1 MNKRIVKMLAS
12 WVLVLGLVVGGRLLY
27 ARVFPYYLSSQGKF
41 ELSDGEYDETEEVG
55 EYFGKQVKSDYVA
68 GITQDRHVLGST
80 DSNVEKKIEV
90 DLSAQMLYALED
102 GKRIAEFPVSTGKWD
117 RTPTGTFKIWIK
129 FRSKKM
135 SGGSK
140 ELGTYYYLPN
150 VPYIMF
156 FYNDKVPKI
165 DGYSLHGTYWHS
177 NFGQVMSHG
186 CVNMRTRDI
195 EKLYAWAGP
204 DTGGKSMTYASEG
217 NLGTEVEIYG
227 KAPSR
232 Y

>member
-1 MNKRIVKMLAS
+1 MNKKTIKLLAS
-12 WVLVLGLVVGGRLLY
+12 WVLILSLVAGGRMLY
-27 ARVFPYYLSSQGKF
+27 VKVFPYYLSPQGEFK
-41 ELSDGEYDETEEVG
+41 LGDGEYDKNEEVG
-55 EYFGKQVKSDYVA
+55 EYFGKQVKSDFIA
-68 GITQDRHVLGST
+68 GVPEGVNVLGSK

-90 DLSAQMLYALED
+90 DLSSQTLYALED
-102 GKRIAEFPVSTGKWD
+102 GKRVAEFPVSTGKWD
-117 RTPTGTFKIWIK
+117 RTPTGTFQIWIK

-156 FYNDKVPKI
+156 FYNDQVPKI

-195 EKLYAWAGP
+195 EKLYQWAGP
-204 DTGGKSMTYASEG
+204 DTGGKSMTYANEG
-217 NLGTEVEIYG
+217 NLGTTVEIYG
-227 KAPSR
+227 KAPSKF
-232 Y
+232 